1 MTRGDC
7 FVIFVPD
14 FNFYIYQLFYRDNIR
29 HGNAHK
35 TIRILKKMT
44 AIALLLWANIS
55 LAQETGEENLGTWLF
70 LNVKSQLTEK
80 FSTNLVLQ
88 KRFYEFLENEQ
99 NLIGQVALNYNFWKK
114 TTASVGYSYI
124 ESEPFLKPDNFSTT
138 YENRIYEQFSLND
151 HLKKL
156 QINQQFRLEQ
166 RWINRSGNTDFESR
180 FRTRLWLRFPINHKA
195 IVPKTIFLSSFD
207 EIMFN
212 LQGDAFNQNRA
223 FGGLGYQIDKNF
235 RFEAGYMKNS
245 FKEKNFDRIWL
256 MLFINTDLRKV
267 FKKQPQKT
275 DS

>member
-1 MTRGDC
+1 
-7 FVIFVPD
+7 
-14 FNFYIYQLFYRDNIR
+14 
-29 HGNAHK
+29 
-35 TIRILKKMT
+35 MT
-44 AIALLLWANIS
+44 AIALLFWANIS
-55 LAQETGEENLGTWLF
+55 LAQETGEENLGIWTF

-99 NLIGQVALNYNFWKK
+99 NLIGLIGLNYKIGKK
-114 TTASVGYSYI
+114 TTATIGYSYI
-124 ESEPFLKPDNFSTT
+124 ESQPFSKPEDFKTT

-156 QINQQFRLEQ
+156 QINQRFRLEQ

-180 FRTRLWLRFPINHKA
+180 FRTRLWLRFPINHKTLT
-195 IVPKTIFLSSFD
+195 PSTIFLSSFD

-223 FGGLGYQIDKNF
+223 FGGLGYQFDKNF

-245 FKEKNFDRIWL
+245 FKERNFDRIWL

-267 FKKQPQKT
+267 FKKHPQKS

>member
-29 HGNAHK
+29 HGNAHL

-99 NLIGQVALNYNFWKK
+99 NTIGLFFINYSINQKMVV
-114 TTASVGYSYI
+114 SSGYGYL
-124 ESEPFLKPDNFSTT
+124 ESKPFVKPDNFLTT
-138 YENRIYEQFSLND
+138 YENRIYEQFSYKERISRLT
-151 HLKKL
+151 
-156 QINQQFRLEQ
+156 INQRFRLEQ
-166 RWINRSGNTDFESR
+166 RWINRPSGTDFESR
-180 FRTRLWLRFPINHKA
+180 FRARLWLRLPINHKSIA
-195 IVPKTIFLSSFD
+195 PKTIFLSSFD

-223 FGGLGYQIDKNF
+223 FGGLGYQFDKNF

-245 FKEKNFDRIWL
+245 FKERNFDRIWL

-267 FKKQPQKT
+267 FKKQPQKN